1 MDSFTPTVSYSP
13 NKYCKVTVK
22 CQEINQ
28 VYENVDYDL
37 DAKQAGQNVDV
48 ERVSALSFSFW
59 SFSSAVF
66 FVSFHGFVFLCLP
79 DAADQRFD
87 GANV

>member
-1 MDSFTPTVSYSP
+1 MDSFTPAVSYSP

-48 ERVSALSFSFW
+48 AIKKGKRKKKQERLATAKPMPGMSFE
-59 SFSSAVF
+59 
-66 FVSFHGFVFLCLP
+66 
-79 DAADQRFD
+79 DEED
-87 GANV
+87 GEDDDDL